1 MACAAMSGDKRD
13 YGKVLLRSVEF
24 VSPSLLT
31 TDFFPTSTYLN
42 LLLSSKRESYR
53 KFEDWLLP
61 ATPEKMTFIL
71 TPSDRP
77 CRTS

>member
-13 YGKVLLRSVEF
+13 YGKVLFQISRICETFTAHHRLF
-24 VSPSLLT
+24 A
-31 TDFFPTSTYLN
+31 TSTYLN